1 MPAPAEA
8 SGRLRPP
15 SRAYGWTPVLRPK
28 MRQCKNARAVSETA
42 LDASVH
48 ADGLELLA
56 PGIGAGGL
64 AAVGEHDRRAVCRM
78 QCEQLETGRDLWR
91 LREQDRHVLG
101 ADALHVRDLA
111 AAQQC
116 QRFGRDHRFL
126 HGDVVVHVAVHGPR
140 LLSMSTVESWLS

>member
-56 PGIGAGGL
+56 PGIGDRGL
-64 AAVGEHDRRAVCRM
+64 AAVGEHDRRAVRGM
-78 QCEQLETGRDLWR
+78 QRKQLQAGRDLR
-91 LREQDRHVLG
+91 GLRKQGRYVLG
-101 ADALHVRDLA
+101 ADALDVGDLA
-111 AAQQC
+111 AAE
-116 QRFGRDHRFL
+116 QRQPLWRDHRA
-126 HGDVVVHVAVHGPR
+126 G
-140 LLSMSTVESWLS
+140 